1 MNHLKIIVL
10 VISLTFSSHGVN
22 AKNLIINSDIPPR
35 PNHPVDVFIKKSFN
49 DLNIEIKFFN
59 TPTKRSYREADSGLV
74 DGTFPHI
81 LGAQQRYH
89 NLVRVPVSLGQL
101 DLVAVSRIANLDLSQ
116 GIDALKGYTVGY
128 MAGWRA
134 LEPLTRNLP
143 RVYAVNTEASLFMM
157 LQQKRFDVIIYGRG
171 LSLEKIKTDN
181 LGQLAILEPAL
192 NSQPLYLYLNKKHQA
207 LIPALTQVLKQNKP
221 KTPVY
226 F

>member
-1 MNHLKIIVL
+1 VNHLKIIVL
-10 VISLTFSSHGVN
+10 VISLISGSLGVN
-22 AKNLIINSDIPPR
+22 AQSLVLNSDIPPR
-35 PNHPVDVFIKKSFN
+35 PNHPVDALIKKSFN
-49 DLNIEIKFFN
+49 DLNIKIEFYN

-101 DLVAVSRIANLDLSQ
+101 DLVAVSRIADLDLSQ
-116 GIDALKGYTVGY
+116 GIATLKDYTVGY

-134 LEPLTRNLP
+134 LEPLTRDLP
-143 RVYAVNTEASLFMM
+143 RVYAVNTEAVLFMM

-171 LSLEKIKTDN
+171 LALEKIKTDN
-181 LGQLAILEPAL
+181 LNQLVILEPAL
-192 NSQPLYLYLNKKHQA
+192 NSQSLYLYLHKKHQA
-207 LIPALTQVLKQNKP
+207 LLPALTDMLKQNKP